1 MIFEELI
8 LNEVS
13 ELETSNPGDLSSV
26 AAIYVETRFSMQ
38 DSGGI
43 NLPSLRTSLKA
54 EAVNI
59 FSLYYASLGKPP
71 TFFIDNTINGT
82 AITSEGETITLE
94 RVEFINLGEEECED
108 VVFKKV
114 FFIPLNLLSPPAGED
129 FTIPSIIPSRD
140 LPTAGQLKI
149 CNYRDF
155 KDKAKFIQT
164 FMKINFLALQRPTSR
179 SIVKGINFRKFS
191 TKKKQ
196 ITKFIDFLDDV
207 VPNKPNKFGESIIIH
222 FAENFQTVSKIE
234 YINENVS
241 DERQLVFRQSE
252 EEFQVRK
259 YKAFNDVRVNFY
271 LYNFESIYPDLF
283 ATTFR
288 GINIKFDNLV
298 RRNFLVPNDLVT
310 IVQND
315 CLAAANLRQNV
326 SAADVTARI
335 RQSLSNVA
343 VKEARSLLKD
353 NPFKTAEEL
362 IEESGFLESKDIA
375 ATMKQTLNKEFLQGG
390 HSIKD
395 EVTDFFEQ
403 LQKAGD
409 FLSTDQDSQ
418 NSSNPK
424 KTSESQK
431 LSKFGQFANSIE
443 WQQILAIALASVA
456 SRYGIDEILDE
467 SFIKKQMAERI
478 SKFFKD
484 PRTINALMSGLP
496 TSALQR
502 AALFFATIDLAN
514 SLGGGVS
521 LEERRLRRL
530 NRLLGERAELLDEQ
544 TRIIEEG
551 TSEELATIPTLFE
564 EQQRLEARIERAKE
578 RLNRPTSFGVDLDEL
593 QQELRDAEED
603 RDEEYIEQIYG
614 AIAALEQVQDSLDSQ
629 FAEEEEEDQDY
640 ADRILAAADALNR
653 GVDYYLTR
661 QSAEEQLL
669 NDFRNSTLEEG
680 IPPIGDGPAEMP
692 EFDGE
697 PEDDFP
703 EGEPGADTPQI
714 TPPADPLSST
724 KKEQRKRLVN
734 IATGGGSGEFAAE
747 TKNELIDL
755 IIGLSNCDRQ
765 NNAEV
770 YTEFIMFLV
779 DELGAPIL
787 EYFDEWSE
795 WLNAWDVKNLDFC
808 NLPDLNLPKFK
819 LFPLNIRLP
828 DISMPDIF
836 GFILGAILAILYAL
850 LLRLIRALIQ
860 FLLSLIPDFIFDFE
874 PCEFANA
881 LRDFARVLAG
891 AICAGTNGVDLP
903 AFAACSV
910 LTPRTNNERNN
921 RDLLNF
927 FKDACGKG
935 ILPGPNLARLL
946 EGDAN
951 EETRQ
956 RADVYFQAINPD
968 LASEIKQNPSI
979 LSDAGSAM
987 GSIIGIGDLLDTL
1000 DDFTPRLSGLSAN
1013 GFVDNLDLCSDPSIS
1028 DLIDQLCT
1036 EPNPALR
1043 EELER
1048 ILRQQREADKDDAA
1062 KLFRFLTDPESL
1074 AREIEDQLPNQA
1086 HPSLVIPQLAAAGQ
1100 NNELPVVKNTPKFAL
1115 NRDQETVGEFHEDSI
1130 KASLGSLDTCVAAYG
1145 SSLVKR
1151 SKRYEDKI
1159 DKLNSPFRAAK
1170 PKKDSI
1176 VLAELDLDLPKIINE
1191 AFANNLFYLDEM
1203 PEGAKELAYRIIRE
1217 NPEIDVSDKKSF
1229 DIGTK
1234 YYEEQVFS
1242 PLSEIVIPG
1251 TRNEDSPFYNL
1262 VNTADITYFDGPLN
1276 VNRIEEGL
1284 LVKQVL
1290 DKISFNEEV
1299 KFNQMARQMLEA
1311 GKNITAASFKNRL
1324 ESAGI
1329 ELDDEEINEL
1339 TTEGEETP
1347 PAQEIALDGDGNPV
1361 LDEDGNPVLDEID
1374 PFDLPKGDA
1383 SRLLPSSQL
1392 EAVMEDY
1399 LNGTFKQ
1406 ENTYKRFI
1414 RELPEYSQLL
1424 LVKTDNEIV
1433 SIKEN
1438 IRTIFKCIIL
1448 EDAHLR
1454 FAVLNTSGN
1463 IFSTNN
1469 FSTANYNRSS
1479 VAQKIKDEI
1488 NTLFSDFEVNYLNY
1502 KIYGWNAISYYV
1514 YEIAKTTGQ
1523 LSSLSRS
1530 LGRRATPQDLMFE
1543 LIEKAV
1549 EDVNNSFVT
1558 DLSAENQ
1565 LLYSAIEG
1573 TERSSIIINF
1583 ETPNLLEG
1591 RDRFPQLNNFLASS
1605 VTPNGASQSFLT
1617 SNMCFAVTLK
1627 AGALADSLGALTLA
1641 DITSEEQRSGTNSSG
1656 FSIDASG
1663 AGKGALQTAVLESL
1677 KANETVLLSYDDVFG
1692 TNADL
1697 SLMNKLL
1704 AYAEFDQSLNDF
1716 VFDNFKVEIKYRVF
1730 TSYATKRLTESQVVE
1745 NSVIGTNSEVKSLG
1759 LYKDQKISTMFVGEG
1774 SPWNVG
1780 ATFIMTELCT
1790 FEKEILS
1797 FGIVRDNNL
1806 QNLENGQF
1814 ISKLMQTSNTSPLAN
1829 EFKGSASINIFL
1841 SCMLPFPNIINE
1853 ATSYSVG
1860 NVIGE
1865 IDKTRGEAGP
1875 LGLRGKVEVRD
1886 IIFKPVKI
1894 QNKICTKV
1902 SKDLLKNV

>member
-71 TFFIDNTINGT
+71 TFFIDNTVNGT

-129 FTIPSIIPSRD
+129 FTNPSIIPSRD
-140 LPTAGQLKI
+140 LPTTAELKI

-207 VPNKPNKFGESIIIH
+207 VPNKPSKFGESIIIH

-234 YINENVS
+234 YLNENVS

-315 CLAAANLRQNV
+315 CLASANLRQNV

-395 EVTDFFEQ
+395 EVSDFFEQ

-409 FLSTDQDSQ
+409 FLSTDQES
-418 NSSNPK
+418 K
-424 KTSESQK
+424 KISR
-431 LSKFGQFANSIE
+431 FGQFANSIE
-443 WQQILAIALASVA
+443 WQQILAIALASTA
-456 SRYGIDEILDE
+456 SRYGIDEILDD
-467 SFIKKQMAERI
+467 SFVKKIMAERI

-530 NRLLGERAELLDEQ
+530 NNLLGKRAELLDEEL
-544 TRIIEEG
+544 RIIQKGTAEEIR
-551 TSEELATIPTLFE
+551 TIPTLRE
-564 EQQRLEARIERAKE
+564 ELEGLEARIERAKE
-578 RLNRPTSFGVDLDEL
+578 RLNRPTSLVGLLAEL
-593 QQELRDAEED
+593 AGEQDEED
-603 RDEEYIEQIYG
+603 KDEEYIEQIYA
-614 AIAALEQVQDSLDSQ
+614 AIAALEQGIDSLDSQ
-629 FAEEEEEDQDY
+629 LAEEEDQDY
-640 ADRILAAADALNR
+640 VDRILAAADTLEQ
-653 GVDYYLTR
+653 GVDYYLTS
-661 QSAEEQLL
+661 QSAEEEESFLTRQFFGTDL
-669 NDFRNSTLEEG
+669 DDSTTS
-680 IPPIGDGPAEMP
+680 
-692 EFDGE
+692 
-697 PEDDFP
+697 EDDFP
-703 EGEPGADTPQI
+703 EGEPGAGIPQI

-724 KKEQRKRLVN
+724 KKEQRGKLVN
-734 IATGGGSGEFAAE
+734 IVTGGVSGEFTAE

-836 GFILGAILAILYAL
+836 GFILGSILSILYAL

-891 AICAGTNGVDLP
+891 AICAGTNGINLP

-951 EETRQ
+951 EETLQ

-987 GSIIGIGDLLDTL
+987 GSIIGIGGLLDTL
-1000 DDFTPRLSGLSAN
+1000 DDFTPRLPGLSAN
-1013 GFVDNLDLCSDPSIS
+1013 GFVDNLDLCSDPNVS

-1048 ILRQQREADKDDAA
+1048 ILQQQREADKDDAA
-1062 KLFRFLTDPESL
+1062 KIFRYLTDPESL

-1100 NNELPVVKNTPKFAL
+1100 NNELPVIKNTPKFAL
-1115 NRDQETVGEFHEDSI
+1115 NRDQETAGEFHEDSI
-1130 KASLGSLDTCVAAYG
+1130 KASLGSLDACVAAYG
-1145 SSLVKR
+1145 ASLVKR

-1170 PKKDSI
+1170 PKNNPVGIAFSI
-1176 VLAELDLDLPKIINE
+1176 SEDLPEIIDN

-1217 NPEIDVSDKKSF
+1217 NPEIDDSDKKSF

-1234 YYEEQVFS
+1234 YYEEQVS
-1242 PLSEIVIPG
+1242 IPLTAIVTPG
-1251 TRNEDSPFYNL
+1251 TINEDSPFYGL
-1262 VNTADITYFDGPLN
+1262 VDPLVVFNTRTGALS
-1276 VNRIEEGL
+1276 VKMIEEGL

-1299 KFNQMARQMLEA
+1299 KFNQMARQMLEV

-1324 ESAGI
+1324 ESSGI

-1347 PAQEIALDGDGNPV
+1347 PSQDEPV
-1361 LDEDGNPVLDEID
+1361 ELDEDGNPSETPDSF
-1374 PFDLPKGDA
+1374 PLPEGDA

-1414 RELPEYSQLL
+1414 KELPEYSQLL

-1433 SIKEN
+1433 SINEN
-1438 IRTIFKCIIL
+1438 IKTIFKCIIL

-1469 FSTANYNRSS
+1469 FSTAIYNRSS
-1479 VAQKIKDEI
+1479 LAQKIKARI
-1488 NTLFSDFEVNYLNY
+1488 SGLFSDFEVNYNNN
-1502 KIYGWNAISYYV
+1502 KIFGWNAISYYV

-1523 LSSLSRS
+1523 LSALSNS
-1530 LGRRATPQDLMFE
+1530 LGRRATPQDLMYE
-1543 LIEKAV
+1543 LIEKAI
-1549 EDVNNSFVT
+1549 EDANNSFVT

-1565 LLYSAIEG
+1565 LLYSTIEG

-1591 RDRFPQLNNFLASS
+1591 RDQFTQLYNFLERS
-1605 VTPNGASQSFLT
+1605 VDPDGSEQGQSFLA

-1627 AGALADSLGALTLA
+1627 AGALADSLGALTLT

-1677 KANETVLLSYDDVFG
+1677 KAGETVLLSYDDVFG

-1704 AYAEFDQSLNDF
+1704 AYAEIDQDLNDF
-1716 VFDNFKVEIKYRVF
+1716 VFDNFDVKIKYRVF
-1730 TSYATKRLTESQVVE
+1730 TSYATRRLEESQVVE
-1745 NSVIGTNSEVKSLG
+1745 NSVIGHNSEVKSLG
-1759 LYKDQKISTMFVGEG
+1759 LYKNQKISTMFMRYGP
-1774 SPWNVG
+1774 PWNVG

-1814 ISKLMQTSNTSPLAN
+1814 ISKLMQASNTSQLAS
-1829 EFKGSASINIFL
+1829 EFKASASINIFL

-1853 ATSYSVG
+1853 ATSYSVEK
-1860 NVIGE
+1860 VIEE
-1865 IDKTRGEAGP
+1865 IAKEEGEAGP
-1875 LGLRGKVEVRD
+1875 LGLVGDVEVRD

>member
-13 ELETSNPGDLSSV
+13 ELETPNPGGLSSV

-71 TFFIDNTINGT
+71 TFFIDNTVNGT

-129 FTIPSIIPSRD
+129 FTIPSIFPSRD
-140 LPTAGQLKI
+140 LPTTAQLKI

-164 FMKINFLALQRPTSR
+164 FMKINFLALQRPTNR

-207 VPNKPNKFGESIIIH
+207 VPNKPSKFGESIIIH

-241 DERQLVFRQSE
+241 DERQLVFSQSE

-259 YKAFNDVRVNFY
+259 YKAFNDARVNFY

-298 RRNFLVPNDLVT
+298 RRNFIAPNVE

-315 CLAAANLRQNV
+315 CLASANSRQNA
-326 SAADVTARI
+326 SAADVTKRL
-335 RQSLSNVA
+335 RQSLSNVYA
-343 VKEARSLLKD
+343 KEARSLLSN
-353 NPFKTAEEL
+353 NPFKTAEDL

-375 ATMKQTLNKEFLQGG
+375 ADVKRTLSKEFIQAG
-390 HSIKD
+390 HSIAD
-395 EVTDFFEQ
+395 EVSDFFEQ

-409 FLSTDQDSQ
+409 FLSTDQDS
-418 NSSNPK
+418 K
-424 KTSESQK
+424 K

-443 WQQILAIALASVA
+443 WQQILAIAAASVA

-514 SLGGGVS
+514 SLGSGVS
-521 LEERRLRRL
+521 IEERRLRRL
-530 NRLLGERAELLDEQ
+530 NNLLGKRAELLDKIQ
-544 TRIIEEG
+544 KGVAEEG
-551 TSEELATIPTLFE
+551 ATIPTLRG
-564 EQQRLEARIERAKE
+564 EQGRLERLEARIERAKE
-578 RLNRPTSFGVDLDEL
+578 RLNRPTSLAGLLAELTVELDE
-593 QQELRDAEED
+593 ED
-603 RDEEYIEQIYG
+603 KDEEYIGDLQATIEAEQARFG
-614 AIAALEQVQDSLDSQ
+614 LDLDSQ
-629 FAEEEEEDQDY
+629 SAEEEEPFLARQFFGIDLDESTTSEDELDE
-640 ADRILAAADALNR
+640 
-653 GVDYYLTR
+653 VK
-661 QSAEEQLL
+661 
-669 NDFRNSTLEEG
+669 
-680 IPPIGDGPAEMP
+680 
-692 EFDGE
+692 
-697 PEDDFP
+697 
-703 EGEPGADTPQI
+703 PGAGNSRK
-714 TPPADPLSST
+714 PPAVSLNST
-724 KKEQRKRLVN
+724 KKEQRERLVN
-734 IATGGGSGEFAAE
+734 IATGGVSGEFTAE

-836 GFILGAILAILYAL
+836 GFILGSILSILYAL
-850 LLRLIRALIQ
+850 LLRLIRALVQ

-881 LRDFARVLAG
+881 LRDFGQVLGG
-891 AICAGTNGVDLP
+891 AICAGINGVNLP
-903 AFAACSV
+903 AVAACSV
-910 LTPRTNNERNN
+910 LTPRIGNQRNN

-935 ILPGPNLARLL
+935 ILPGPDLARLL
-946 EGDAN
+946 DGDAN
-951 EETRQ
+951 EETFQ
-956 RADVYFQAINPD
+956 RADVYFKAINPD

-1000 DDFTPRLSGLSAN
+1000 DDFTPRLPGLSAN
-1013 GFVDNLDLCSDPSIS
+1013 GFVDNLDLCSDPNVS

-1048 ILRQQREADKDDAA
+1048 ILQQQREADKDDAA
-1062 KLFRFLTDPESL
+1062 KIFRYLTDPESL

-1086 HPSLVIPQLAAAGQ
+1086 HPSLVIPQMAADGLF
-1100 NNELPVVKNTPKFAL
+1100 NELPVIKNTPRFAL
-1115 NRDQETVGEFHEDSI
+1115 NRDQETLGEFHEDNI
-1130 KASLGSLDTCVAAYG
+1130 KASLGNLDACITAYATSLLESA
-1145 SSLVKR
+1145 R
-1151 SKRYEDKI
+1151 RYEDIISTTDADGDVEEGGDDEVSLINIIEII
-1159 DKLNSPFRAAK
+1159 DK
-1170 PKKDSI
+1170 
-1176 VLAELDLDLPKIINE
+1176 

-1203 PEGAKELAYRIIRE
+1203 PEEAKEEAYRIIE
-1217 NPEIDVSDKKSF
+1217 DPDNPEINESSKKSF
-1229 DIGTK
+1229 DIGIK
-1234 YYEEQVFS
+1234 FYEQQVNTPLLNIIGSDTFES
-1242 PLSEIVIPG
+1242 SSLFGLIGSYTVADGGPLSVSMFEQ
-1251 TRNEDSPFYNL
+1251 
-1262 VNTADITYFDGPLN
+1262 
-1276 VNRIEEGL
+1276 GL

-1290 DKISFNEEV
+1290 DKVSFNEEV
-1299 KFNQMARQMLEA
+1299 DSDELAGQMKAT
-1311 GKNITAASFKNRL
+1311 GKSIAAASLKNKL
-1324 ESAGI
+1324 ENSGIDLDEGENI
-1329 ELDDEEINEL
+1329 ELLGVD
-1339 TTEGEETP
+1339 TTQET
-1347 PAQEIALDGDGNPV
+1347 GV
-1361 LDEDGNPVLDEID
+1361 
-1374 PFDLPKGDA
+1374 GDA
-1383 SRLLPSSQL
+1383 SSLLPSSQL
-1392 EAVMEDY
+1392 EDVMEDY
-1399 LNGTFKQ
+1399 LNGALKQ

-1433 SIKEN
+1433 SINEN
-1438 IRTIFKCIIL
+1438 IKTIFKCIIL

-1469 FSTANYNRSS
+1469 FSTAIYNRSS
-1479 VAQKIKDEI
+1479 LAQKIKARI
-1488 NTLFSDFEVNYLNY
+1488 SGLFSDFEVNYLNN

-1514 YEIAKTTGQ
+1514 YEIAKITGQ
-1523 LSSLSRS
+1523 LSSLSNS

-1543 LIEKAV
+1543 LIENAV

-1565 LLYSAIEG
+1565 LLYSTIEG
-1573 TERSSIIINF
+1573 SSRSSIIINF
-1583 ETPNLLEG
+1583 ETPKLLEG
-1591 RDRFPQLNNFLASS
+1591 RDRFLQLNNFLERSA
-1605 VTPNGASQSFLT
+1605 TPDGASQPFLT

-1627 AGALADSLGALTLA
+1627 AGALADSLDTLTLA

-1656 FSIDASG
+1656 FVVSSSA

-1677 KANETVLLSYDDVFG
+1677 KARQTVLLSYDDVFFEDDRL
-1692 TNADL
+1692 NL
-1697 SLMNKLL
+1697 SLMRRLQE
-1704 AYAEFDQSLNDF
+1704 YVGFDQSLNDF
-1716 VFDNFKVEIKYRVF
+1716 VFDNFDVKIKYRVF
-1730 TSYATKRLTESQVVE
+1730 VSYATRRLEESRGTDLA
-1745 NSVIGTNSEVKSLG
+1745 NSYIGHDSEVKSLG
-1759 LYKDQKISTMFVGEG
+1759 LYKDQKISTMFVR
-1774 SPWNVG
+1774 SSASRDTSG

-1790 FEKEILS
+1790 FEKEIEELP
-1797 FGIVRDNNL
+1797 DNNL
-1806 QNLENGQF
+1806 QLNQNNRF
-1814 ISKLMQTSNTSPLAN
+1814 ISKLMQASNTSPLAN
-1829 EFKGSASINIFL
+1829 EFKANASINIFL

-1853 ATSYSVG
+1853 ATSYSV
-1860 NVIGE
+1860 E
-1865 IDKTRGEAGP
+1865 QASSAADE
-1875 LGLRGKVEVRD
+1875 EVKD
-1886 IIFKPVKI
+1886 IIFKPVTM
-1894 QNKICTKV
+1894 QNRICTRV
-1902 SKDLLKNV
+1902 SKHFLKNV